1 MRQLARSLPALLLC
15 AACLPALAA
24 QAPRYS
30 ITTILA
36 GQFDYVEATGINNRG
51 DVVGGTYVTGQ
62 EWRGYLFADGRTTQ
76 LGSLGGQYT
85 RVQAINEARQ
95 IVGESKTPDG
105 ISHAVLFSGATVS
118 NLTPWAL
125 RESGASAINNAG
137 TAVGAIPCDCLD
149 FHAARFTRGGGV
161 SDLGTLGGKSSNA
174 DGINNAGQIAGWAA
188 LAGPYTPR
196 AFLYEQG
203 RMRDL
208 GTLGGEWS
216 SASAINEAGHV
227 AGSSALGGQAGDHA
241 FLYVNGVMSDLGAL
255 SGMDSAARGMN
266 NAGQVVG
273 LSYQGWDINEA
284 TLWEGGSL
292 FNLNSL
298 IDPASGWH
306 LTDAGAIND
315 LGQIAAS
322 GCHQGL
328 GVCGMLRLDPAAS
341 MAPVPEASTWAMLAA
356 GLALVGV
363 RGRRRRQED
372 SFH

>member
-1 MRQLARSLPALLLC
+1 MHRLARFLPGLVLS
-15 AACLPALAA
+15 AACLPALADVPA
-24 QAPRYS
+24 QPARYR

-62 EWRGYLFADGRTTQ
+62 EWRGYLFADGRTAQ

-85 RVQAINEARQ
+85 RVQAINDARQ
-95 IVGESKTPDG
+95 VVGESKTPDG
-105 ISHAVLFSGATVS
+105 ISHAVLFSGATAT

-125 RESGASAINNAG
+125 RESGASAINGAG
-137 TAVGAIPCDCLD
+137 TAVGAIPCDCLE
-149 FHAARFTRGGGV
+149 FHAARFTGGGV

-174 DGINNAGQIAGWAA
+174 AAINNAGQIAGWAA

-196 AFLYEQG
+196 AFLYENG
-203 RMRDL
+203 KMREL

-216 SASAINEAGHV
+216 SAAAINEAGHV
-227 AGSSALGGQAGDHA
+227 AGASQLAAQAGEHA
-241 FLYVNGVMSDLGAL
+241 FLYVNGVMTDLGAL
-255 SGMDSAARGMN
+255 SGMGSAARGMN

-273 LSYQGWDINEA
+273 LSYQGWDVNEA
-284 TLWEGGSL
+284 MLWEGGAL

-306 LTDAGAIND
+306 LNDARAIND
-315 LGQIAAS
+315 LGQIAVS

-328 GVCGMLRLDPAAS
+328 GVCGMLRLDPAS
-341 MAPVPEASTWAMLAA
+341 MLPVPEPSAWAMLLA

-363 RGRRRRQED
+363 RGRRRR
-372 SFH
+372 

>member
-1 MRQLARSLPALLLC
+1 M
-15 AACLPALAA
+15 
-24 QAPRYS
+24 
-30 ITTILA
+30 A

-62 EWRGYLFADGRTTQ
+62 EWRGYLFADGRAMQ

-95 IVGESKTPDG
+95 IVGESRTLDG
-105 ISHAVLFSGATVS
+105 ISHAVLFSGATVAD
-118 NLTPWAL
+118 LTPWAL
-125 RESGASAINNAG
+125 RDSAASAINNAG
-137 TAVGAIPCDCLD
+137 TAVGAIPCDCLE

-174 DGINNAGQIAGWAA
+174 DGIN
-188 LAGPYTPR
+188 
-196 AFLYEQG
+196 
-203 RMRDL
+203 
-208 GTLGGEWS
+208 S
-216 SASAINEAGHV
+216 AGHV
-227 AGSSALGGQAGDHA
+227 AGSSALGGQAGDRA

-284 TLWEGGSL
+284 VLWEGGAV

-328 GVCGMLRLDPAAS
+328 GVCGMLL
-341 MAPVPEASTWAMLAA
+341 A

-363 RGRRRRQED
+363 RGRRRRQRR
-372 SFH
+372 STGL